1 MNAVSSTTANSL
13 LGSCSILPVG
23 SYQRSLAHEPSE
35 FGSDSYMNRMF
46 EMVELP
52 QVQVVTMNDGRVG
65 HIVPLDSRSHSAFIP
80 VMRTFGYIKREH
92 GGKQESGW
100 KRTELYSK
108 REATEWDVRLDVNEV
123 LTAEVII
130 NNIKERLDEL
140 CYVLVS
146 GVELPDNVSGG
157 CLDPARGSGTTGTK
171 SPTTSTEHHVHLCVV
186 LFRPLKRGDVL
197 QLVRGTRKMGDEY
210 CAPRNPRFTCAGWVI
225 HHGKPGFKIEGEP
238 LIRFEWGTLPMDPF
252 TEDTASKIKS
262 LLNKWGTPDMKERFK
277 GYTDLITKESIKRKI
292 EQLQMQLEDH

>member
-1 MNAVSSTTANSL
+1 
-13 LGSCSILPVG
+13 
-23 SYQRSLAHEPSE
+23 
-35 FGSDSYMNRMF
+35 MF
-46 EMVELP
+46 EMVEVP

-65 HIVPLDSRSHSAFIP
+65 HSIPLDSRSHSAFLP

-92 GGKQESGW
+92 GGKQVSGW
-100 KRTELYSK
+100 KRTEMYSK
-108 REATEWDVRLDVNEV
+108 REATEWDIRLDVNEV

-146 GVELPDNVSGG
+146 GVERPDTMGPGKFMPDKV
-157 CLDPARGSGTTGTK
+157 GSG
-171 SPTTSTEHHVHLCVV
+171 SSEHHVHLCVV

-197 QLVRGTRKMGDEY
+197 QLVRGTRKLGDEY
-210 CAPRNPRFTCAGWVI
+210 CAPRNPRFSYAGWII
-225 HHGKPGFKIEGEP
+225 HHGKPGFKIDDEP